1 MTDAVQTKKLL
12 MIEALTPLLEGMLAN
27 MGPESDPSDDEEEE
41 GNEEGTAAV
50 DNV

>member
-12 MIEALTPLLEGMLAN
+12 MIEALIPLLEGMLAN
-27 MGPESDPSDDEEEE
+27 MGPESNDDEEEE

-50 DNV
+50 DNM

>member
-1 MTDAVQTKKLL
+1 
-12 MIEALTPLLEGMLAN
+12 MLAN